1 MSSPNLNMF
10 ILVGCLLTYI
20 SVILYGLDAA
30 NMAPDMLIPICHVS
44 NISLITDDYFQHIK

>member
-44 NISLITDDYFQHIK
+44 YSSLILDDYFQHIK